1 MNRILV
7 FVAALAASGAASL
20 AHAGALG
27 LGVAGKVSTNGY
39 GVELGYRFN
48 DYLAVRGGINTGS
61 YDYSSTD
68 AGINYDY
75 TLDFDNYPVLLDWHI
90 FGGEFRL
97 TGGVVSNNNKAT
109 GRASGL
115 LDIGGTTYNT
125 TATTDITFEKAS
137 PYVGLGWGALPSTKR
152 GLGFSFDIGVLMQ
165 GSPTAKITAPG
176 ASAGDIAAEE
186 AALNEDLKD
195 FKYWPVV
202 SFGIGYTF

>member
-1 MNRILV
+1 M
-7 FVAALAASGAASL
+7 ASGAASL
-20 AHAGALG
+20 AHADALG

-48 DYLAVRGGINTGS
+48 DYLAVRAGIYTGS

-68 AGINYDY
+68 AGVDYDY
-75 TLDFDNYPVLLDWHI
+75 TLDFDNYPVMLDWHV

-97 TGGVVSNNNKAT
+97 TGGVVSNNNQLT
-109 GRASGL
+109 GKASGL
-115 LDIGGTTYNT
+115 IDIGGTTYNT
-125 TATTDITFEKAS
+125 TATTDITFNKSS

-152 GLGFSFDIGVLMQ
+152 GLGFSFDLGVMMQ
-165 GSPTAKITAPG
+165 GSPTATITAPG
-176 ASAGDIAAEE
+176 VPQADIDAEV

-195 FKYWPVV
+195 LKYWPVI

>member
-7 FVAALAASGAASL
+7 LVAALAASGAASL

-48 DYLAVRGGINTGS
+48 DYLAVRAGVNTGS

-115 LDIGGTTYNT
+115 LDIGGTPVNT
-125 TATTDITFEKAS
+125 TATTNITFEKAS
-137 PYVGLGWGALPSTKR
+137 PYIGLGWGALPSTKR
-152 GLGFSFDIGVLMQ
+152 GLGFSLDIGVLVQ
-165 GSPTAKITAPG
+165 GSPTATITAPG
-176 ASAGDIAAEE
+176 VSAADIAAEE
-186 AALNEDLKD
+186 AELNEDLKD

>member
-1 MNRILV
+1 MKRILV
-7 FVAALAASGAASL
+7 FVVALMASGAASL
-20 AHAGALG
+20 THAAALG

-61 YDYSSTD
+61 YDYSRTD
-68 AGINYDY
+68 AGVDYDY
-75 TLDFDNYPVLLDWHI
+75 TLDFDNYPVLLDWHV

-97 TGGVVSNNNKAT
+97 TGGVFRNNNKAT

-115 LDIGGTTYNT
+115 LDIGGTPVNT
-125 TATTDITFEKAS
+125 TATTDITFQKSS

-152 GLGFSFDIGVLMQ
+152 GLGFSFDLGVMVQ

-176 ASAGDIAAEE
+176 ASPAAIAAEE

-195 FKYWPVV
+195 LKYWPVI
-202 SFGIGYTF
+202 SFGLGYTF

>member
-7 FVAALAASGAASL
+7 IVAALAASGAASL

-48 DYLAVRGGINTGS
+48 DYLAVRAGINTGS

-68 AGINYDY
+68 AGIDYDY
-75 TLDFDNYPVLLDWHI
+75 TLDFDNYPVMLDWHI

-97 TGGVVSNNNKAT
+97 TGGVVSNNNQLT

-115 LDIGGTTYNT
+115 IDIGGTTTT
-125 TATTDITFEKAS
+125 TATTDITFNKSS

-152 GLGFSFDIGVLMQ
+152 GLGFSFDLGVMMQ
-165 GSPTAKITAPG
+165 GSPTATITAPG
-176 ASAGDIAAEE
+176 VPQADIDTEE

-195 FKYWPVV
+195 LKYWPVI